1 MRDILLGRLSF
12 PNPMQI
18 PSFFSIHSFRKLLA
32 FPTVFSRSLNT
43 NPSNQPTKP
52 PTIHIHSP
60 LTRLS
65 ASHFPKLFFS
75 AQTSSPIPQPI
86 SVSSTKC
93 RPSTFTRA
101 IHTNSQLTSLLFNFL
116 LLSNPIFALSPPG
129 ICSIHSP
136 PTSPPKFGRFYLFYK
151 VFHFMHTFI
160 HPFNSPHL
168 ACNNQQRKSFNNQ
181 FKYNFVYSILA
192 FFALSISIIAKTI
205 NNNQHCLQVHP
216 HFSSFFFFL

>member
-65 ASHFPKLFFS
+65 ASHFPKLFS
-75 AQTSSPIPQPI
+75 AQISSPIPQPI

-136 PTSPPKFGRFYLFYK
+136 PTSPPKFGRFYLFIK
-151 VFHFMHTFI
+151 FFILCTHSFI
-160 HPFNSPHL
+160 HSIHHISP
-168 ACNNQQRKSFNNQ
+168 A
-181 FKYNFVYSILA
+181 
-192 FFALSISIIAKTI
+192 TI
-205 NNNQHCLQVHP
+205 NKESLSTTNLNTILCIQFL
-216 HFSSFFFFL
+216 HFLHYQFQLSLKP